1 VAVTAA
7 SGASQAGMDHLLSVE
22 GLPLTIGSLKRAE
35 DGEGMILRLYEP
47 HGNRGRALLRFAV
60 PVEQVEQVDL
70 MEESTGTDVMLS
82 NRGSAA
88 ELDVRPFEVVTLR
101 VVTRAEAAQG

>member
-1 VAVTAA
+1 
-7 SGASQAGMDHLLSVE
+7 
-22 GLPLTIGSLKRAE
+22 
-35 DGEGMILRLYEP
+35 
-47 HGNRGRALLRFAV
+47 
-60 PVEQVEQVDL
+60 L